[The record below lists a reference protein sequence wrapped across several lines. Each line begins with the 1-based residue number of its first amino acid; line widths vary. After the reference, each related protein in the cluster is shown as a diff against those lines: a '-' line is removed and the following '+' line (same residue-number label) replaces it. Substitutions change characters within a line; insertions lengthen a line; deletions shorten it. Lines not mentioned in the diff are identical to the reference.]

1 MDLDDLDDLDMD
13 DLDDMDMDVDDE
25 DMDVDDLDDI
35 HIHIMMG
42 PCDSFLISQV
52 NDEDRVSDDDDDKT
66 DHLENNFFLFLQIRP
81 KSAAAPSNP
90 RASK

>member
-1 MDLDDLDDLDMD
+1 MDVD
-13 DLDDMDMDVDDE
+13 DLDDMDMDVDDL
-25 DMDVDDLDDI
+25 DMDDMDMDDMDIDDLDDI

-42 PCDSFLISQV
+42 PCDSFLISNV
-52 NDEDRVSDDDDDKT
+52 EDRVSDNDDKT
-66 DHLENNFFLFLQIRP
+66 DHPKRIFLQIRP